1 MGAQSGARDPP
12 MVSDKEATDPMGDQS
27 EAGDIPM
34 VPVNMKEATD
44 PMADQS
50 QVGDVPMVPE
60 DKEATDPMADQ
71 SEVLSCF

>member
-34 VPVNMKEATD
+34 VPENMKEATD

-50 QVGDVPMVPE
+50 G
-60 DKEATDPMADQ
+60 
-71 SEVLSCF
+71 

>member
-12 MVSDKEATDPMGDQS
+12 MVSD
-27 EAGDIPM
+27 
-34 VPVNMKEATD
+34 NMKEATD

-71 SEVLSCF
+71 SEVGDVPMVPQAIP